1 MDGGERGMRQLTLPA
16 LYPRRRAGKTKPAA
30 GKYAR
35 RASNRRMASLKRR
48 MPAWMARAV
57 RPAIIASATL
67 ILLFGGIAAWRTGGI
82 AALGEAAGESVLAW
96 TGSAGI
102 AVDNVLVEGREKTS
116 AERIL
121 AALEVQRGMPL
132 FAFSPDQA
140 RERLLAIGWVRDAR
154 IERRLPDTIFVD
166 LVERRPAAIWQ
177 NKGKFALV
185 DETGAVIGAE
195 DIGQYSDLK
204 VIVGPD
210 APENFAEL
218 FDMLESQPDLKERV
232 VAAVRI
238 GSRRWNVKLDND
250 MTVLLPEG
258 GIEQA
263 WATLAAAVAKNELL
277 ERNVTRIDLRMPDR
291 VTVRRAP
298 APKGVGDK
306 GV

>member
-82 AALGEAAGESVLAW
+82 AALGEAAGKSVLAW

-121 AALEVQRGMPL
+121 AGSGTRGSNG
-132 FAFSPDQA
+132 ACRTRSSS
-140 RERLLAIGWVRDAR
+140 
-154 IERRLPDTIFVD
+154 
-166 LVERRPAAIWQ
+166 IWW
-177 NKGKFALV
+177 
-185 DETGAVIGAE
+185 
-195 DIGQYSDLK
+195 S
-204 VIVGPD
+204 
-210 APENFAEL
+210 
-218 FDMLESQPDLKERV
+218 
-232 VAAVRI
+232 AVR
-238 GSRRWNVKLDND
+238 RRS
-250 MTVLLPEG
+250 G
-258 GIEQA
+258 
-263 WATLAAAVAKNELL
+263 
-277 ERNVTRIDLRMPDR
+277 RTRANSPWS
-291 VTVRRAP
+291 TKP
-298 APKGVGDK
+298 AR
-306 GV
+306 

>member
-1 MDGGERGMRQLTLPA
+1 MRQLTLPS
-16 LYPRRRAGKTKPAA
+16 LYPRRRGGKAKPAA
-30 GKYAR
+30 GKDAR
-35 RASNRRMASLKRR
+35 RSPARRKASLKRR
-48 MPAWMARAV
+48 MPAWAARAI
-57 RPAIIASATL
+57 RPAVIGSVAV
-67 ILLFGGIAAWRTGGI
+67 ILLSGGAAAWRTGGI
-82 AALGEAAGESVLAW
+82 AALGDAVGGSILAW
-96 TGSAGI
+96 SGSAGI

-116 AERIL
+116 AAADPGGAGSAARH
-121 AALEVQRGMPL
+121 AAL
-132 FAFSPDQA
+132 
-140 RERLLAIGWVRDAR
+140 RLLAGPGARRLLALGWVRDAR

-195 DIGQYSDLK
+195 DVGQYGDLK
-204 VIVGPD
+204 VIVGTD

-232 VAAVRI
+232 VAAVRV
-238 GSRRWNVKLDND
+238 GARRWNVKLDND
-250 MTVLLPEG
+250 MTVLLPED
-258 GIEQA
+258 GIEEA
-263 WATLAAAVAKNELL
+263 WETLAAAAAESELL

-298 APKGVGDK
+298 DPQGAGDK